1 MTVIQKLVYTNCGQ
15 RDRDHSG
22 SLQEK
27 HHDQTKTEQIHVGS
41 LRCRAAVC
49 SRPPALE
56 NQPEQYRPDWVV
68 HFLQHE
74 RGRVTRS
81 FCIGSLS
88 PASGGLCPEPA
99 DRKSGK
105 RHTVLPA
112 FLSFGSHHRHQLS
125 FISSFQTG
133 PFPHRI
139 QGKPSLPG
147 ALRRGSL
154 RRRHSRTGCTSRQ
167 GRPLPFLP

>member
-1 MTVIQKLVYTNCGQ
+1 MTVIQKLVYTNYRQ

-56 NQPEQYRPDWVV
+56 SQPQQYRPDWVV

-105 RHTVLPA
+105 RHAGPSRFPVIWLTPSA
-112 FLSFGSHHRHQLS
+112 SAQFHQLFSNRS
-125 FISSFQTG
+125 FPAPHTGQTQSAGSSSKGIS
-133 PFPHRI
+133 
-139 QGKPSLPG
+139 PS
-147 ALRRGSL
+147 
-154 RRRHSRTGCTSRQ
+154 
-167 GRPLPFLP
+167 